1 MVGLLGRDQ
10 RSVGS
15 EREVDAGVGHQVGL
29 ELVQVHVQGS
39 LETQRGGDGGDHL
52 QTQSYNRNAKS
63 NLIPYYSI
71 SSLSKSILSCFYP
84 GLKRL

>member
-1 MVGLLGRDQ
+1 MVGLLSRDQ
-10 RSVGS
+10 RGIGG

-52 QTQSYNRNAKS
+52 QIYSFIVSMIISDPSY
-63 NLIPYYSI
+63 
-71 SSLSKSILSCFYP
+71 
-84 GLKRL
+84 